1 VRRQA
6 VLSPQLCCPR
16 RLKEY
21 GAQESMMA
29 AAISVFLYTSAAIN
43 GGAPD
48 PSLYAQE
55 ERISCHSQPNTR
67 EIDGVCWSPHVW
79 ELGGDLGHGDH
90 VLVTACAARSAD
102 CYWVRAGK
110 TENRDWHVGLAC
122 QPTVASRAWTSEG
135 RAGWADGETRSS
147 PTGEVR
153 VE

>member
-1 VRRQA
+1 
-6 VLSPQLCCPR
+6 
-16 RLKEY
+16 
-21 GAQESMMA
+21 MA
-29 AAISVFLYTSAAIN
+29 AAISIFLYTSVAIN

-67 EIDGVCWSPHVW
+67 EIGRVCWSPHVW

-102 CYWVRAGK
+102 CYGVRAGK
-110 TENRDWHVGLAC
+110 TENRDWHVGPAC
-122 QPTVASRAWTSEG
+122 QPTVASRAWTSER